1 MNLFLYVRQKLGI
14 TRETMAALLGT
25 KPGLYNMAEIN
36 RRNLSPDAMDRLI
49 WLWQTLQA
57 FPDPETTAFSK
68 TDLDLLL
75 HKTRKKRKDIDQA
88 LQASETK
95 RAQMHHRLLLQP
107 LFLQKWPAENHPS
120 GSQML
125 QGMIYD
131 AQSFL
136 QSSDAEKFLHQKAV
150 QIGLEAMLAF
160 LEAEAKK
167 NS

>member
-75 HKTRKKRKDIDQA
+75 HKTRKKKKDIDQA

-95 RAQMHHRLLLQP
+95 KGTNAP
-107 LFLQKWPAENHPS
+107 PAFAATALPS
-120 GSQML
+120 KMASRKPSLREPNASRNDLRCPVFFAIQRC
-125 QGMIYD
+125 
-131 AQSFL
+131 
-136 QSSDAEKFLHQKAV
+136 
-150 QIGLEAMLAF
+150 
-160 LEAEAKK
+160 
-167 NS
+167 